1 MEQTNSPVQQLLTG
15 GYRYWAEW
23 NFWKQSADKFR
34 LIDVVHMNIYIYI
47 DGPLRF
53 YHGESRI
60 FKNLKIKNRGKLNSS
75 LISAMKSPG
84 VNKF

>member
-1 MEQTNSPVQQLLTG
+1 
-15 GYRYWAEW
+15 
-23 NFWKQSADKFR
+23 
-34 LIDVVHMNIYIYI
+34 MNIYIYI

-60 FKNLKIKNRGKLNSS
+60 FKNLKIKNHGKLNSF